1 MTDFINHPIFIC
13 GHPKAGTSL
22 ITALLDGHPNIL
34 VYPEETLFF
43 RRFLPVVQGKSRDEK
58 IDLAKE
64 LLIQMFEWNQ
74 ENPPEHQQ
82 NYPDRDYSLISFDD
96 VCQYMVDVLPAQN
109 TRDADFL
116 NAAIIGFGQATNL
129 LTQNKQYWVEKT
141 PYNELYTD
149 QIFDW
154 WPKAKCIHIVR
165 DPRDNFISY
174 ERKHPEWTSKVFI
187 SNWLRSSRAGL
198 ENLEKFGKENYFV
211 LRFEDLLTDPKKFTK
226 QVAQFLKITW
236 DEALLEPT
244 RVGDGWQGN
253 SMFAEKY
260 QSISTAP
267 IGRWKDLI
275 DPFDLEIIQII
286 GNDLMRLFNY
296 DLVQVDHERMT
307 LKQKLILLREK
318 LIQ

>member
-74 ENPPEHQQ
+74 ENPPKHQQ
-82 NYPDRDYSLISFDD
+82 DYPDRDYSLISFDD

-226 QVAQFLKITW
+226 QVAQFLKIAW